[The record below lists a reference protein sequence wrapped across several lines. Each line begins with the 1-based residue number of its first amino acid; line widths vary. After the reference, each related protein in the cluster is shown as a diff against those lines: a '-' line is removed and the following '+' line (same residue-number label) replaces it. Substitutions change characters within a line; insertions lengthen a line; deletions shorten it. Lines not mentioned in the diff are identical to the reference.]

1 MTLSASLSRLPR
13 EFDDFLY
20 APIGAEGDGMVLSV
34 LSALARLDLDP
45 WREAANLARLPGET
59 ATERLASLVAKLPD
73 GQSPHRE
80 PGSIAVRLI
89 ALLPRPAGSDTPS
102 RAMLLGGGAATDSR
116 SVIHLIV
123 IGVIFMAFVLGTQWI
138 AASCYPQ
145 AQADSAHRAPASS
158 TVSPNAPPPSAGRS
172 RGGGLR

>member
-1 MTLSASLSRLPR
+1 MTLSASRSRLPC

-20 APIGAEGDGMVLSV
+20 APIGEDGDGRVLSV

-89 ALLPRPAGSDTPS
+89 ALLPRPPGSDIPP
-102 RAMLLGGGAATDSR
+102 RAMLLGAGANSL
-116 SVIHLIV
+116 SIIHMIV
-123 IGVIFMAFVLGTQWI
+123 IGMIFMAFVLGTQWI
-138 AASCYPQ
+138 VASLYPP
-145 AQADSAHRAPASS
+145 ARADSAHRAPASS
-158 TVSPNAPPPSAGRS
+158 TVSPNAPPPSAARSHGGRL
-172 RGGGLR
+172 G

>member
-1 MTLSASLSRLPR
+1 
-13 EFDDFLY
+13 
-20 APIGAEGDGMVLSV
+20 VLSV

-89 ALLPRPAGSDTPS
+89 ALLPRPAGSDIPS
-102 RAMLLGGGAATDSR
+102 RAMLLGGGGAATDSR
-116 SVIHLIV
+116 SVIYMIV
-123 IGVIFMAFVLGTQWI
+123 IGVIFMAFVLGTQWT
-138 AASCYPQ
+138 AASRYPR

-172 RGGGLR
+172 RGGGLG